1 MLVVGAGPAGA
12 DLACGLARA
21 GVSVALVE
29 RLQRPEQAAFSSAAL
44 PLQALQQFGLPA
56 QVVASRWNGWRLI
69 GPDGQ
74 PRQWQQTAVLGAVLD
89 FASLRRWQLQQ
100 AAGWGAQVQL
110 GCTALACQAADGA
123 MVTTLRQA
131 DGRRIAITSRW
142 VVDATGQ
149 ARSLLGEP
157 DPCAHPLVAGVGLE
171 WLLAVAPPVWEHWSG
186 RLSFMLGSQW
196 VRQGYG
202 WIFPMQPGQL
212 KVGVCRLI
220 DPKQPQP
227 ALGRNLEALLA
238 RCDLGSA
245 TVLDRHGGAIRSTVS
260 RHEPHSRGR
269 LIGLGDAVSTANLLG
284 GEGIRHALASSRT
297 LLPLLLEA
305 IGRQRQG
312 RDESQ
317 QLGALVPYR
326 RLLQHQLGWRWSL
339 SGRLACRTWLGLAST
354 RADRRLERL
363 LRGLEGVRADQLSA
377 LLFDYRFE
385 RYGWRALPYLLG
397 LR

>member
-21 GVSVALVE
+21 GVRVALVE
-29 RLQRPEQAAFSSAAL
+29 RLRRPEQAAFSSAAM

-56 QVVASRWNGWRLI
+56 EVVASRWNGWQLI
-69 GPDGQ
+69 GPDLQ
-74 PRQWQQTAVLGAVLD
+74 RRQWQQPGALGAVLD
-89 FASLRRWQLQQ
+89 FAALRRWQLQQ
-100 AAGWGAQVQL
+100 AQAWGAQVQL
-110 GCTALACQAADGA
+110 GCTAVGCEAADGA

-131 DGRRIAITSRW
+131 DGRRTAVTSRW

-149 ARSLLGEP
+149 ARALLGEP
-157 DPCAHPLVAGVGLE
+157 DPRAHPLVAGVGLE
-171 WLLAVAPPVWEHWSG
+171 WLLAVEAPVWERWSN
-186 RLSFMLGSQW
+186 RLSFLLGSQW
-196 VRQGYG
+196 VPQGYG
-202 WIFPMQPGQL
+202 WVFPMQPGQL

-220 DPKQPQP
+220 DPHQPQV
-227 ALGRNLEALLA
+227 ALGRSLENLLA
-238 RCDLGSA
+238 RCDLASA
-245 TVLDRHGGAIRSTVS
+245 TVLDRHGGAIRSTVN
-260 RHEPHSRGR
+260 RREAHSRGR

-305 IGRQRQG
+305 VGRQQRG
-312 RDESQ
+312 CSQ
-317 QLGALVPYR
+317 EHQLRALGPYPR
-326 RLLQHQLGWRWSL
+326 RLQQRLGWRWEL
-339 SGRLACRTWLGLAST
+339 SGRLACRTWFALGSP
-354 RADRRLERL
+354 RADRRLQRL
-363 LRGLEGVRADQLSA
+363 LRGLEGARADELSA